1 MRFSQF
7 ATLRFYYTD
16 AEAAAA
22 GLSEGNLRLY
32 QFNGATWEYQGGIN
46 DTVAN
51 YVELAGVSA
60 FSEWALADPADN
72 PLPVEL
78 VSFTSVATPNG
89 AKLSWSTASERPH
102 ASFDIRRREY
112 QPSQAET

>member
-1 MRFSQF
+1 MMPLVVMGFPQF

-32 QFNGATWEYQGGIN
+32 RFNGATWEYQGGIN

-112 QPSQAET
+112 